1 MIRLQYFKQLAAY
14 TRNYSTKLG
23 SGGFGEIYK
32 VEFPNGAQMAVKV
45 PNHNNSISKRV
56 EEQFM
61 AGVSTIGRTYYRN
74 LVRLY
79 GFFSILIS
87 GFEWRV
93 IGGIIG
99 CHGFILRLK
108 AMFDFKSLKGQ
119 T

>member
-1 MIRLQYFKQLAAY
+1 
-14 TRNYSTKLG
+14 
-23 SGGFGEIYK
+23 
-32 VEFPNGAQMAVKV
+32 MAVKV

-99 CHGFILRLK
+99 CFCSSQ
-108 AMFDFKSLKGQ
+108 FKEGTLHFSSSFTSVNNHHNERFVSNANK
-119 T
+119 